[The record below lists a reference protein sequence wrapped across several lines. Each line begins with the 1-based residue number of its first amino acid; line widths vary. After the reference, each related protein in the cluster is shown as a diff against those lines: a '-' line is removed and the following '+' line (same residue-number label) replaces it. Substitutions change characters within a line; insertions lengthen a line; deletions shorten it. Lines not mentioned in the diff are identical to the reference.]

1 MPEEMRRSFER
12 WYRDQTR
19 GARGNTSPEL
29 GKENRLDPA
38 PDAGTGF
45 PGRYPSQPGAAG
57 AGYPA
62 LRGEL
67 STAAAAHFS
76 RTRIR
81 TSFDPDLEIP
91 RLQRW
96 FEDNQHP
103 TRDQMIFYLNELNSL
118 ESRRG
123 RKPLDLTNIIYWFK
137 NARAAQRRA
146 AHRSPE
152 TENAADPDAEVDLD
166 ESLEERLSPEPVKR
180 EAPQQQEQQQQT
192 GSPAAQTPADAEC
205 VPILP
210 NRNAVYVVNE
220 PLHMYKKEDSETDSN
235 VLHIEPE
242 DPAEQKQP
250 EDNNNQVSNN
260 NNSSTSSEADKHP
273 KDSPR
278 ESNDSGNGS
287 EPEEGQHL
295 VIEPQSP
302 GSVPQNLSLGGG
314 GTPQNLSVG
323 VKRGCESLESDLSE
337 DEYEDEYGARYGEG
351 RGRFGRT
358 NGHRKL
364 DGSGDSDRGSP
375 SPSGSPAHGMSPLNH
390 SALLPTSHPL
400 LSGTSHHHHP
410 HHTHPTQHQQPPPA
424 HQQALQ
430 LHPSAHLPHPLNM
443 HLFPHPL
450 YNALDASALIAAG
463 GAAPKSFK
471 DAPSPTSLSDDHRKK
486 RSRVF
491 IDPLTE
497 IPKLEKWFLED
508 THPSSYMIEKYTEDL
523 NRSDYRQRF
532 PKLEPKNVQ
541 LWFKNHR
548 AKVKRQRFEHSA
560 ELLHQQ
566 HSTPAPADLDLPA
579 QGAVHKYEEV
589 HAAAQ

>member
-1 MPEEMRRSFER
+1 MQNFLAAIGKGEYPATMPDDMRRSFER
-12 WYRDQTR
+12 WYREQTR
-19 GARGNTSPEL
+19 QAKGSPVSSTASSPES
-29 GKENRLDPA
+29 GKENRFDGSMMFGPHFSPA
-38 PDAGTGF
+38 
-45 PGRYPSQPGAAG
+45 S

-67 STAAAAHFS
+67 NTTHFS

-96 FEDNQHP
+96 FEQNQHP

-146 AHRSPE
+146 HRSPE
-152 TENAADPDAEVDLD
+152 PDNTADGEPDD
-166 ESLEERLSPEPVKR
+166 SIEERLSPEPVKNESSR
-180 EAPQQQEQQQQT
+180 ST
-192 GSPAAQTPADAEC
+192 SPTASEH
-205 VPILP
+205 VPVLP

-220 PLHMYKKEDSETDSN
+220 PLHMYKKEDTEGDSN

-242 DPAEQKQP
+242 EPVDQKSPPATALN
-250 EDNNNQVSNN
+250 DI
-260 NNSSTSSEADKHP
+260 DHP
-273 KDSPR
+273 KNSPR

-287 EPEEGQHL
+287 DADQSAPL

-302 GSVPQNLSLGGG
+302 ASVPQNL
-314 GTPQNLSVG
+314 TVG
-323 VKRGCESLESDLSE
+323 VKRSSECLESDISE
-337 DEYEDEYGARYGEG
+337 DEFDEDNDREQTY
-351 RGRFGRT
+351 
-358 NGHRKL
+358 NGQFHAEDKYKPRVQS
-364 DGSGDSDRGSP
+364 DMNGGSSDRGSP
-375 SPSGSPAHGMSPLNH
+375 SPSGSSGNRMSPLAH
-390 SALLPTSHPL
+390 SGVMPSHPL
-400 LSGTSHHHHP
+400 LTPPNLGSSTMSP
-410 HHTHPTQHQQPPPA
+410 HHQQPPPA
-424 HQQALQ
+424 HQQALG
-430 LHPSAHLPHPLNM
+430 LHHPHLPHPLNM

-450 YNALDASALIAAG
+450 YNPIDASALMAN
-463 GAAPKSFK
+463 APRPFK
-471 DAPSPTSLSDDHRKK
+471 DSPSPTSLSEDHRKK

-497 IPKLEKWFLED
+497 IPKLEKWFIED

-523 NRSDYRQRF
+523 NRSEYRQRF

-560 ELLHQQ
+560 ELMQQ
-566 HSTPAPADLDLPA
+566 HNNA
-579 QGAVHKYEEV
+579 QPTEV
-589 HAAAQ
+589 HNSAQ